1 MSTNP
6 FTHFVLV
13 DFENRPDI
21 DLGLIA
27 GHPVKVTLFL
37 GLKSKLKSALVEQI
51 TTLPFEVRL
60 VKIRMTKKNALD
72 FVLTYH
78 LGEMLARYP
87 RGHYYIVSG
96 DKKDFE
102 PLVTYLQDNHVHVS
116 RHEDIASLPFLQPH
130 KAAAPATSAIPAKPA
145 AHPKP
150 MPTTKAVDPKPKP
163 PEDRLVKLIAR
174 LRNPS
179 ASRPKNKARLLAHI
193 KTAYGQKLTD
203 DVSAQKLEELVH
215 RGVLVIEDKD
225 KVRYL

>member
-21 DLGLIA
+21 DLALIA

-37 GLKSKLKSALVEQI
+37 GLKSKLKAALVEQI

-60 VKIRMTKKNALD
+60 VKIGMTKKNALD

-102 PLVTYLQDNHVHVS
+102 PLVTYLQANHFHVS
-116 RHEDIASLPFLQPH
+116 RHEDIASLPFLQPL
-130 KAAAPATSAIPAKPA
+130 KTITPAKSAAPTKPA
-145 AHPKP
+145 AA
-150 MPTTKAVDPKPKP
+150 TKAAVPKPKP
-163 PEDRLVKLIAR
+163 AEDRRAKVEAR
-174 LRNPS
+174 LKDSTNRN
-179 ASRPKNKARLLAHI
+179 RPGTRKTLVAYLKTALGKDTTDAQIQSMMDRLLS
-193 KTAYGQKLTD
+193 QKVLAIAD
-203 DVSAQKLEELVH
+203 NGKVS
-215 RGVLVIEDKD
+215 
-225 KVRYL
+225 YP